1 MKGMIIVK
9 KDKLNVDNWLT
20 YYDEYGNIY
29 SIDFIPKEDI
39 NPLAFEN
46 FISKVISSNLDF
58 LSCDIKNF
66 SIDELI
72 KSFRTCD
79 VKKLNS
85 LYIACKNINV
95 DSINISDIIL
105 EYFRTFFDYNSKL
118 FCTSKEASAFIIA
131 SIQPIFVKQNS
142 EVIKKIETADR
153 GYLIKDILNKNKVSK
168 NLVKSISK

>member
-1 MKGMIIVK
+1 MKGMIIVT

-20 YYDEYGNIY
+20 YYDEYGNID

-72 KSFRTCD
+72 KSLENSSKELYAGAISNNMKNKF
-79 VKKLNS
+79 KK
-85 LYIACKNINV
+85 A
-95 DSINISDIIL
+95 SIK
-105 EYFRTFFDYNSKL
+105 FFD
-118 FCTSKEASAFIIA
+118 
-131 SIQPIFVKQNS
+131 V
-142 EVIKKIETADR
+142 
-153 GYLIKDILNKNKVSK
+153 LNEY
-168 NLVKSISK
+168 